1 MLRLVLLFLTLAAAT
16 ALTPT
21 LAPVHASRTYARV
34 ALRASAPAPSR
45 RAALG
50 VVTGAVA
57 ASLASPGSV
66 SAEMVENPYAR
77 GYVEPTEEKK
87 VREEGE
93 VRSLAQ

>member
-1 MLRLVLLFLTLAAAT
+1 MLRPVLLSPMLAAAT
-16 ALTPT
+16 ALTPS
-21 LAPVHASRTYARV
+21 LAPVHAPRAYVRV
-34 ALRASAPAPSR
+34 VPRASEPAPSR

-50 VVTGAVA
+50 VVAGAVA
-57 ASLASPGSV
+57 ASLAGPGSV

-87 VREEGE
+87 VRDEGE